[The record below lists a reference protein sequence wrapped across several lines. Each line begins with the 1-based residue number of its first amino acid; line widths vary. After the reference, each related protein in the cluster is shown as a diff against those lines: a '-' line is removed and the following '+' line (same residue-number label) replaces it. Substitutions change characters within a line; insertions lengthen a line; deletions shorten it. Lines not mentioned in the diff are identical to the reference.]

1 MRFYDSIFRFNRI
14 SRRVIWYVD
23 DNVSGELSAPFFRA
37 ESHYKDR
44 NECMGFRSSV
54 DEDSDLLGYDVYV
67 TLLVVLDVWKEQEAF
82 IFKES

>member
-1 MRFYDSIFRFNRI
+1 
-14 SRRVIWYVD
+14 
-23 DNVSGELSAPFFRA
+23 
-37 ESHYKDR
+37 
-44 NECMGFRSSV
+44 MGFRSSV